1 MMNGATPGGIM
12 PDLGQSGVQTGS
24 QTGMQTGSQPTTQP
38 GTRNIPSVPGPEAKS
53 TSSLVKTIVIVI
65 LSLVSVTFIG
75 LFVWMM
81 MRYNEASTDVNGQ
94 IQSAVNAAVNEN
106 TMELELEFA
115 EREKDPY
122 RDFAG
127 PADYGGL
134 SFEYPKTWSVYV
146 AADASKGGDYQAY
159 FNPIEVNVVSK
170 DTINALR
177 LTIRDAAF
185 DTVAAEY
192 QRYLER
198 QNSNLSV
205 QAVTVAGV
213 AANRYTGTIPDTSL
227 NGIIVIFKIRDKTV
241 VLQTDSLLF
250 ESDFNKLLES
260 VRFNA

>member
-1 MMNGATPGGIM
+1 MMPGNNAMYGVVQPGAQATAPAQPMSSAQPGATN
-12 PDLGQSGVQTGS
+12 V
-24 QTGMQTGSQPTTQP
+24 
-38 GTRNIPSVPGPEAKS
+38 PSVPAPEAKS
-53 TSSLVKTIVIVI
+53 ATGLIKTVAIVI

-81 MRYNEASTDVNGQ
+81 MQYNDVSADVNGQ
-94 IQSAVNAAVNEN
+94 IQAAVSTAVNDN

-159 FNPIEVNVVSK
+159 FNPIEVNTVSK

-205 QAVTVAGV
+205 QAVTVAGT

-227 NGIIVIFKIRDKTV
+227 NGIIVIFKIRDKTA

-260 VRFNA
+260 VQFNA